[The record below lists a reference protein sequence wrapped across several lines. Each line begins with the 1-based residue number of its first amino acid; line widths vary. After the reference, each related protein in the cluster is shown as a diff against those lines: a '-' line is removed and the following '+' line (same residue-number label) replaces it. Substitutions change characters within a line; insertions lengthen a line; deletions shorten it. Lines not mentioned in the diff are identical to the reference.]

1 MAADDPGTSFTRRVA
16 GLPMYKK
23 AKASEYSN
31 AFFFL
36 AVGGMISMMAWTH
49 PDTGLVL
56 GFLVVFGNQTLEQ
69 GADAL

>member
-1 MAADDPGTSFTRRVA
+1 
-16 GLPMYKK
+16 MYKK